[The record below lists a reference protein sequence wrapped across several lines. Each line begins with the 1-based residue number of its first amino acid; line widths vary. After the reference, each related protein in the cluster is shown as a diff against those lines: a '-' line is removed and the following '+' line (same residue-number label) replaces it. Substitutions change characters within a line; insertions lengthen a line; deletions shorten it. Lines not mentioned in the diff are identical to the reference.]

1 MKEGK
6 KMKRNKKILVA
17 VFLGIALISGIRLCG
32 GPGMS
37 HPIIDTI
44 IYNII

>member
-6 KMKRNKKILVA
+6 EMKKNKKILITF
-17 VFLGIALISGIRLCG
+17 FLGIALISGIKLCG